1 MEQITQIDKTSA
13 ESLPA
18 SKKKLLDSKLKT
30 FISNESNQELHRI

>member
-18 SKKKLLDSKLKT
+18 SKKKLLDSKPKT